1 MTPDEAARLA
11 ALETDVAAIKKAMA
25 ENTRITEEGNKSI
38 AELLELFGTAK
49 GGLRVAMWLGNS
61 LKWTA
66 TLAAAMIGAWLAI
79 REAIGK

>member
-38 AELLELFGTAK
+38 AELLELFKTAK
-49 GGLRVAMWLGNS
+49 GGLRVAMWLGNG